1 MFFAERL
8 KLGQLAL
15 AQGALASYIS
25 AVKCEQNL
33 KWLLPITV
41 SGSYQALPIK
51 LTVSAV
57 THAILCIFSKDFTVQ
72 YFWTVIH
79 GNVFDVVFCKIVCL
93 KI

>member
-8 KLGQLAL
+8 KLEQLAL

-41 SGSYQALPIK
+41 SGNYQALPIK
-51 LTVSAV
+51 LTIFTI
-57 THAILCIFSKDFTVQ
+57 THAILCIFSKAVTFQ
-72 YFWTVIH
+72 YFLTVIH
-79 GNVFDVVFCKIVCL
+79 GNA
-93 KI
+93 

>member
-8 KLGQLAL
+8 KLAQLAL
-15 AQGALASYIS
+15 AQGALANYIS

-51 LTVSAV
+51 LTVSTSHMQFCV
-57 THAILCIFSKDFTVQ
+57 SSVKLSQFSIF
-72 YFWTVIH
+72 
-79 GNVFDVVFCKIVCL
+79 
-93 KI
+93 

>member
-33 KWLLPITV
+33 RWLLPITV
-41 SGSYQALPIK
+41 SGSYQALPIN
-51 LTVSAV
+51 LTVSTV
-57 THAILCIFSKDFTVQ
+57 TCAILFIFSKAVTVQ
-72 YFWTVIH
+72 YFLTVIC
-79 GNVFDVVFCKIVCL
+79 GNA
-93 KI
+93 